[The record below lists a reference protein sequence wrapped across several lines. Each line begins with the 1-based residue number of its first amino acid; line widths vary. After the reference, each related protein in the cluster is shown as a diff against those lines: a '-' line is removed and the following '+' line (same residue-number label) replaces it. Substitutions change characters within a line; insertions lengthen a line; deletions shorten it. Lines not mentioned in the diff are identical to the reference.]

1 MAGPFSK
8 SAVNFHAGCR
18 TPMSNVVMSVC
29 MMLVLLFLAPLFK
42 YTPLVA
48 LSAIIIVAMVGLIKV
63 KEFCHLYKVDKFDF
77 LICMVAFVGVVFFT
91 MVIGLGASVS
101 VLPCLHLAAA
111 LPPTNW
117 FAMLTCFASVR
128 VQVGLSVL
136 RALLHVAR
144 PVTCKLGSIGGS
156 EIFRDV
162 RQYPHARNIPSVLV
176 LQMGSPISFINAGYL
191 RER

>member
-1 MAGPFSK
+1 
-8 SAVNFHAGCR
+8 
-18 TPMSNVVMSVC
+18 MSNVVMSVC
-29 MMLVLLFLAPLFK
+29 IMLVLLFLAPLFK

-77 LICMVAFVGVVFFT
+77 FICMVAFVGVVFFT
-91 MVIGLGASVS
+91 MVIGLSASVS
-101 VLPCLHLAAA
+101 IHCSAYYLCRTTAAMF
-111 LPPTNW
+111 LCT
-117 FAMLTCFASVR
+117 MLTRFPCVH

-144 PVTCKLGSIGGS
+144 PITSKLGSIGGS
-156 EIFRDV
+156 DIFRDV
-162 RQYPHARNIPSVLV
+162 RHYPHARNIPGVLV
-176 LQMGSPISFINAGYL
+176 LQLGSPIYFVNAGYL